1 MSALPVAANREL
13 GAFARRVIRANR
25 AELALVVTVQSL
37 GSMAGLVAP
46 WLLGDL
52 VADVSAGHDTVTV
65 TVLEILAALAA
76 QAVLIRFATYAA
88 ATFGEKILAGL
99 REDFIRDVLALPP
112 SVVEDADTG
121 DLITRT
127 TRDCDL
133 MSDTVRGA
141 IPSLLTSVG
150 TIVFTLGALV
160 LVSPLLLLPC
170 LVGVPLLF
178 GAARWYLLR
187 AHAAYLRQAASYSRL
202 TESLAETVEGA
213 RTVEALRLA
222 DRRLDRAEKDIAASY
237 AAERYTMRLRN
248 IFWPMCDT
256 SYAMPVA
263 ATIIIGGTFYLHG
276 MVPLAAVTAA
286 TLYALQLT
294 GPMDQIMYWS
304 NELQSSAAALA
315 RTLGIARFRDTS
327 ATVTASSPESE
338 SESESAPANGS
349 SGGRGGDF
357 TVRGLRYAY
366 QSGHDVLL
374 GLDLT
379 IGHGE
384 RLAIVGPSGAGKSTL
399 AKLLAGIYEPTAGTV
414 TIGGQEI
421 TGLPPAARRAAV
433 ALVTQEHH
441 VFRGTLRDNLAIAR
455 PGATDD
461 EIAAALDTVDAGEW
475 ARELGLGT
483 EIGPG
488 GQTLDLARVQQL
500 ALARLVL
507 ADPGTLILDEAT
519 SLLNPRAARHLE
531 RSLAAVLTGRTVI
544 AIAHRLHTAADAD
557 RIAVV
562 DGGRITELG
571 THDELLAQDGGY
583 AALWRAWQGPGR
595 LQGGHRSPS
604 PVQLPHEETAL
615 PIRGQAPFCVR
626 DTVQLL
632 WREH

>member
-25 AELALVVTVQSL
+25 AEIVLIAAVQSL
-37 GSMAGLVAP
+37 GSIAGLAAP

-52 VADVSAGHDTVTV
+52 VADVSAGHDTVAV

-76 QAVLIRFATYAA
+76 QAVLVRFAAYAA

-99 REDFIRDVLALPP
+99 REDFIRDVLELPP
-112 SVVEDADTG
+112 SVIEDADTG

-141 IPSLLTSVG
+141 LPALLTSVG
-150 TIVFTLGALV
+150 TIVFTLGALI
-160 LVSPLLLLPC
+160 LASPLLLVPC
-170 LVGVPLLF
+170 LVGVPLLY
-178 GAARWYLLR
+178 GSARWYLRR

-202 TESLAETVEGA
+202 TESLTETVEGA

-222 DRRLDRAEKDIAASY
+222 VRRLDRAEEDIAASY

-263 ATIIIGGTFYLHG
+263 AMIIIGGTFYLHG
-276 MVPLAAVTAA
+276 MVSLAAATAA
-286 TLYALQLT
+286 TLYASQLT
-294 GPMDQIMYWS
+294 GPFDQIMYWS
-304 NELQSSAAALA
+304 NELQSSAASLA
-315 RTLGIARFRDTS
+315 RILGIARFRDPS
-327 ATVTASSPESE
+327 AVPAFWSRPASSD
-338 SESESAPANGS
+338 GS
-349 SGGRGGDF
+349 STGSPNGPGGDF
-357 TVRGLRYAY
+357 TVKGLRYAY
-366 QSGHDVLL
+366 QSDHDVLR

-379 IGHGE
+379 IYRGE

-441 VFRGTLRDNLAIAR
+441 VFRGTLRDNLVIAR

-461 EIAAALDTVDAGEW
+461 EIAAALDTVDAGKW
-475 ARELGLGT
+475 TRELGLST
-483 EIGPG
+483 EIGSG
-488 GQTLDLARVQQL
+488 GQALDPAQIQQL

-571 THDELLAQDGGY
+571 THDELLARDGSY
-583 AALWRAWQGPGR
+583 AALWRAWQGPGHD
-595 LQGGHRSPS
+595 HRGTP
-604 PVQLPHEETAL
+604 
-615 PIRGQAPFCVR
+615 QAPR
-626 DTVQLL
+626 M
-632 WREH
+632 